1 MSVKPLKL
9 IIASCTK
16 DVLTLHLVELPN
28 KYRAVLRVERL
39 KRKVKIGVKFVG
51 DYRPVIISCNHRD
64 DEVED
69 SCLQKVGDLVDK
81 VFPGVRDALVDELRK
96 AFKEWDNIRLAEELK
111 AEEERL
117 VEGLE
122 PIVEDVVEGRI
133 VRVLA
138 SDGAY
143 LNSYGGYVDLGN
155 YVVIAESTYAYVEV
169 VGDVEKI
176 NPVGI
181 AMIYKRDNGK
191 LALVDKVRYYPALQI
206 KIKVGD
212 KLIRLRGESKGI
224 RPDLIYSF
232 PDISTFT
239 KVSNSEDLGRSW
251 ADIGND
257 IVSNLREYVVF
268 DDERFYDVVASYVV
282 MTYFYDVFTA
292 VPYLWLHGPPGSGK
306 TRANMTITYMCRRGL
321 FVTDPS
327 DATLYRIIE
336 SLGPTLGVDES
347 VLSERG
353 KKILAAGYKKGALVP
368 RAEPTKGGGTA

>member
-51 DYRPVIISCNHRD
+51 DYGPVIISCNYRD

-69 SCLQKVGDLVDK
+69 SCLQKVGDSVDK

-111 AEEERL
+111 VEEGRL

-122 PIVEDVVEGRI
+122 PIVEDVVEGRV

-138 SDGAY
+138 SGGAY
-143 LNSYGGYVDLGN
+143 LNSYDGYVDLGN
-155 YVVIAESTYAYVEV
+155 YVVIAESTYAYIEV

-181 AMIYKRDNGK
+181 VMIYKRDNGK
-191 LALVDKVRYYPALQI
+191 LALVDKKWYYPTLQT
-206 KIKVGD
+206 KIKAGD
-212 KLIRLRGESKGI
+212 K
-224 RPDLIYSF
+224 
-232 PDISTFT
+232 
-239 KVSNSEDLGRSW
+239 
-251 ADIGND
+251 
-257 IVSNLREYVVF
+257 
-268 DDERFYDVVASYVV
+268 
-282 MTYFYDVFTA
+282 
-292 VPYLWLHGPPGSGK
+292 
-306 TRANMTITYMCRRGL
+306 
-321 FVTDPS
+321 
-327 DATLYRIIE
+327 
-336 SLGPTLGVDES
+336 
-347 VLSERG
+347 
-353 KKILAAGYKKGALVP
+353 
-368 RAEPTKGGGTA
+368 